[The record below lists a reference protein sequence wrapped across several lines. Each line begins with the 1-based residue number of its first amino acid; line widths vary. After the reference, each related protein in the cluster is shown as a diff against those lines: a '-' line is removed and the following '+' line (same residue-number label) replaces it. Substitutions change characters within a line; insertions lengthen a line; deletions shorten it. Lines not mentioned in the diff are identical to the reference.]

1 VPTAAVAAVAQR
13 LQTLRP
19 ALGKRGAMSLALY
32 CSDNNAA
39 RAIDLAAL
47 HAQLAQ
53 RFGRARGPPGATG
66 ESIQGTLGG
75 GGGASVERVRLKMGS
90 SGAKKLARSLRLMD
104 SDGDALLTKE
114 ELKHGLEVSMAQQ

>member
-32 CSDNNAA
+32 CSHNNAA
-39 RAIDLAAL
+39 RAIDLTAL
-47 HAQLAQ
+47 HTQLAQ
-53 RFGRARGPPGATG
+53 RFGRARGPLATG
-66 ESIQGTLGG
+66 ESTQGTLG

-114 ELKHGLEVSMAQQ
+114 ELKHGLEVSL